1 MATEEALISAFVD
14 LADTLVEDFDIIEFL
29 NRLAGHCVSLL
40 DVEAAGILLTN
51 PQGRLHLI
59 AASSEKARLL
69 ELLQLQGYEGPC
81 VACYTEQRRID
92 YSDPDPTVPASA
104 LPWPPFAKAARQEG
118 FHGVCAL
125 PMRHNGQVIG
135 ALNLFCGRADIL
147 DDRNAML
154 GQALA
159 DIATIG
165 ILQERASQRR
175 ELLARQLQHAL
186 DSRVI
191 IEQAKG
197 FLAHRLNSSLD
208 EAFRALRT
216 TAREENRKLV
226 DVALQVVTRP
236 GSAVSKG
243 GRVPGRTADEG

>member
-1 MATEEALISAFVD
+1 MPREEALITAFVE
-14 LADTLVEDFDIIEFL
+14 LADTLVEDFDVIEFL

-69 ELLQLQGYEGPC
+69 ELLQLQGYQGPC
-81 VACYTEQRRID
+81 VACYTERRRVD
-92 YSDPDPTVPASA
+92 YDDADLQAPVTN
-104 LPWPPFAKAARQEG
+104 LPWPRFAKAARQEG
-118 FHGVCAL
+118 FRSVCAL

-135 ALNLFCGRADIL
+135 ALNLFRTEAGVL

-165 ILQERASQRR
+165 ILQERASRQR
-175 ELLARQLQHAL
+175 EILAQQLQHAL

-197 FLAHRLNSSLD
+197 FLAHRLQVSLD
-208 EAFRALRT
+208 DAFKALRA
-216 TAREENRKLV
+216 TARNGNRKLV
-226 DVALQVVTRP
+226 DVALQVVTVP
-236 GSAVSKG
+236 GSAIP
-243 GRVPGRTADEG
+243 RHPIADPAGEDS

>member
-1 MATEEALISAFVD
+1 MAREEALITAFVD
-14 LADTLVEDFDIIEFL
+14 LADTLVEEFDVIEFL

-69 ELLQLQGYEGPC
+69 ELMQLQGYQGPC
-81 VACYTEQRRID
+81 VACYTERRRID
-92 YSDPDPTVPASA
+92 YNDADPKAPVTD
-104 LPWPPFAKAARQEG
+104 LPWSRFAKAARQEG
-118 FHGVCAL
+118 FHSVCAL

-135 ALNLFCGRADIL
+135 ALNLFRIEPGIL
-147 DDRNAML
+147 DERNAML

-165 ILQERASQRR
+165 ILQERASRQR
-175 ELLARQLQHAL
+175 EVLAQQLQHAL

-197 FLAHRLNSSLD
+197 FLAHRLQVSLD
-208 EAFRALRT
+208 DAFHALRT
-216 TAREENRKLV
+216 VARNGNRKLV
-226 DVALQVVTRP
+226 DVALQVVTTPESVVPRRP
-236 GSAVSKG
+236 V
-243 GRVPGRTADEG
+243 ADPAAEES